1 MRTMFAGKELRRR
14 TVGVLGRAMLWFW
27 AGTSRIQ
34 VLGEENYIRAKNS
47 GKPIILL
54 IWHGRLFLVPY
65 FFRRRGIV
73 ALVSPSE
80 DGEIIARIGLGW
92 GFKIIRGSGSHSI
105 VQAWQEMK
113 SELKKGGE
121 LIIIPDGPR
130 GPARRLKPGCLKLA
144 RETGA
149 LLMPFSFSASRK
161 RFLKSW
167 DRFLFFSPFSRIA
180 AVYGRPMTAESAAD
194 EAGRERDRLRV
205 EDALTAL
212 DAQAD
217 AYFEKSG

>member
-1 MRTMFAGKELRRR
+1 MSVGEELRWKV
-14 TVGVLGRAMLWFW
+14 VGLLGRAVICFW
-27 AGTSRIQ
+27 ARSSRIR
-34 VLGEENYIRAKNS
+34 VFGDEYYSEARRA

-54 IWHGRLFLVPY
+54 IWHGRLLLAPY
-65 FFRRRGIV
+65 FFRRRGIM

-80 DGEIIARIGLGW
+80 DGEIIARIALGW

-105 VQAWQEMK
+105 VRAWLEMK
-113 SELKKGGE
+113 SELEKGGE

-149 LLMPFSFSASRK
+149 LLVPFSFSASRK

-167 DRFLFFSPFSRIA
+167 DHFLFFYPFSRIVA
-180 AVYGRPMTAESAAD
+180 IYGRPLTIGDNPD
-194 EAGRERDRLRV
+194 EAGLERERIRI
-205 EDALTAL
+205 EEALTAL

-217 AYFEKSG
+217 GYFEKSG